1 MSVSPTLSP
10 IGVDRR
16 RPKRATQVIAP
27 RRTLTR
33 VLQQARPLWPHLA
46 GILFL
51 TLISTPF
58 ALLLPLPL
66 KLVVDSVIGHQ
77 PAPALLTYWLPTG
90 WSQTAAGLLIIAAGM
105 LLVIGALMQVQ
116 VLLSWMLQ
124 TYTGERLVHDF
135 RARLFWHVQRLRLSF
150 HDRRGTNDTA
160 YRIQHDAPAIQLV
173 TIQGVLPFVSS
184 FLAFIGMA
192 YVTARMDWQLA
203 FIAFVISPALILL
216 SRTASRKTHDGW
228 HEVKELDSSAMS
240 VLTEV
245 LGAVKLVKAFGRE
258 RDEDDRFM
266 SRSSLRMRSQ
276 LRLAAI
282 QASYYCATAMLITA
296 GTAAALWVGAQH
308 VQAGVLT
315 LGELLIV
322 MAYMT
327 QLYEPLRTMAN
338 KLPELQASL
347 VSIERAFAL
356 LDEVPESLDLPTA
369 RALGRA
375 EGKIEFQNVSFMY
388 ANTRR
393 VLDKVSFTIEPG
405 TRVGI
410 LGPTGSG
417 KSTLLSLLTRFY
429 DPAEGRILLD
439 GVDIRE
445 YQLSDLRNQFAI
457 VPQDPV
463 LFSTSIAE
471 NIAFARPGVRP
482 DELIA
487 ASKAAHAD
495 EFIHSLPNGYQ
506 TEVGDRGTCLSG
518 GERQRVA
525 IARAFLKNA
534 PMLILDEPTSA
545 VDSKTEAILMSAT
558 NDLLAGRTS
567 FMIAHRLS
575 TLENCDMLLH
585 FHEGKLEIVEQDVK
599 GFLRRAAVEQGFS
612 VEELSSESFRSRTA
626 FFAEHATALN

>member
-1 MSVSPTLSP
+1 MRISPTLP
-10 IGVDRR
+10 QIGIDRR
-16 RPKRATQVIAP
+16 RPKEAAKVLSA

-33 VLQQARPLWPHLA
+33 VVEQARPLWPHLL
-46 GILFL
+46 GVLLL
-51 TLISTPF
+51 TLVSTPF

-66 KLVVDSVIGHQ
+66 KMVVDSVISHY
-77 PAPALLTYWLPTG
+77 PAPHLLTRWFPTTWLNTP
-90 WSQTAAGLLIIAAGM
+90 GLLMIAAGT
-105 LLVIGALMQVQ
+105 LLTIGALMQIQ

-135 RARLFWHVQRLRLSF
+135 RSRLFLHVQRLRLSF
-150 HDRRGTNDTA
+150 HDRRGTLDTV

-173 TIQGVLPFVSS
+173 TIQGLIPFVSS
-184 FLAFIGMA
+184 GFAFIGMA
-192 YVTARMDWQLA
+192 YVTAQLDWELSVIA
-203 FIAFVISPALILL
+203 FIVSPALILL
-216 SRTASRKTHDGW
+216 SRAASRKTHDGW

-245 LGAVKLVKAFGRE
+245 LGSVRLVKAFGRE
-258 RDEDDRFM
+258 SDEDDRFV
-266 SRSSLRMRSQ
+266 SRSSRRMRSQ
-276 LRLAAI
+276 LRLSAI
-282 QASYYCATAMLITA
+282 QASYYCVTAMLITL
-296 GTAAALWVGAQH
+296 GTAAALWVGAKH
-308 VQAGVLT
+308 VQSGVLT

-356 LDEVPESLDLPTA
+356 LDEVPEPLDLVHA
-369 RALGRA
+369 RPLLKSH
-375 EGKIEFQNVSFMY
+375 GKVEFQNVSFVY
-388 ANTRR
+388 ANGRR
-393 VLDKVSFTIEPG
+393 VLDNISFTINAG

-429 DPAEGRILLD
+429 DPTEGHILLD

-445 YQLSDLRNQFAI
+445 YRLSDLRNQFAI

-471 NIAFARPGVRP
+471 NIAFARQGVEEH
-482 DELIA
+482 ELIA
-487 ASKAAHAD
+487 AAKSANAHD
-495 EFIHSLPNGYQ
+495 FISRLPHGYQ
-506 TEVGDRGTCLSG
+506 TEVGDRGACLSG

-525 IARAFLKNA
+525 IARAFLKNS
-534 PMLILDEPTSA
+534 PILILDEPTSA
-545 VDSKTEAILMSAT
+545 VDSKTEAAVMSAT
-558 NDLLAGRTS
+558 NDLLLDRTS

-575 TLENCDMLLH
+575 TLEHCDMLLR
-585 FHEGKLEIVEQDVK
+585 FDEGRLQVITDDVK
-599 GFLRRAAVEQGFS
+599 AFLRHLAAADSGFS
-612 VEELSSESFRSRTA
+612 VEELSPAQFHSSTA
-626 FFAEHATALN
+626 YVAEAANSLN